1 LEKEKAILTGN
12 EAIARGAYEAGV
24 KVAAAYP
31 GTPSTEILENISKYK
46 DIYSQWSVN
55 EKVAMEVASGASI
68 AGARSLVAMKHVGLN
83 VAADPFMTLAYTGV
97 NAGLVV
103 ITADDPGMH
112 SSQNEQDNRY
122 YSMMAKIPMFEP
134 ADSQECKDF
143 MKEAYKISEQF
154 DIPVMLRT
162 TTRISHSRSVVDLDN
177 EPEIIKNQHYIKD
190 PKKYVMIPAY
200 AQVRHID
207 LLERWQK
214 LKDYSN
220 KTPLNFII
228 NPECYS
234 DETVE
239 EEKNYNSIGIIA
251 SGTCFQFAREAFPNV
266 PILKLGMPSPL
277 PEAIIKDFLN
287 NKDIAV
293 IIEELSPFIQ
303 DQVSSLNPGI
313 EIIGK
318 EFFPENGEFNTG
330 IVEDLY
336 KKFENLNYFKKGYEK
351 IMKESNT
358 DRISSLIGKYVPKTF
373 LENINAVNNIEEIK
387 NIISSIP
394 PRPPV
399 LCAGCS
405 HRAVFNI
412 LKKLKLTVMGDIG
425 CYTLAVLPPLNSIDT
440 TLCMGAGIGQALGA
454 QKADTG
460 LTGKIVS
467 VIGDST
473 FFHSGITSLIDNVF
487 NKGTGLVL
495 ILDNRI
501 TAMTG
506 HQTNPGIGKTL
517 MDDETTAIMPE
528 NIASAIGIKNI
539 RVINPYD
546 TKKLEKAIKEELA
559 RNELSVI
566 VCRQDCVLLNKNK
579 KTASYLIDQETCKKC
594 GLCIKFGCPAIEF
607 KAEKYS
613 INKAMCNSCGVCS
626 GICPSKS
633 IKLEKNG

>member
-1 LEKEKAILTGN
+1 MAEEKTILTGN

-31 GTPSTEILENISKYK
+31 GTPSTEILENIAKYK
-46 DIYSQWSVN
+46 SIYSQWSVN
-55 EKVAMEVASGASI
+55 EKVAMEVASGASMTGVR
-68 AGARSLVAMKHVGLN
+68 ALVAMKHVGLN

-97 NAGLVV
+97 NAGIVV
-103 ITADDPGMH
+103 VTADDPGMH

-122 YSMMAKIPMFEP
+122 YSMMAKIPMLEP
-134 ADSQECKDF
+134 SDSQECKDF
-143 MKEAYKISEQF
+143 LKEAFKISEQF
-154 DIPVMLRT
+154 DIPVLLRT
-162 TTRISHSRSVVDLDN
+162 TTRISHSGSVVDLDDDL
-177 EPEIIKNQHYIKD
+177 ETSEKKPYIKD

-200 AQVRHID
+200 AQIRHKN

-220 KTPLNFII
+220 KSSLNLISA
-228 NPECYS
+228 PEYCADAAAADVNY
-234 DETVE
+234 
-239 EEKNYNSIGIIA
+239 YNSIGIVT
-251 SGTCFQFAREAFPNV
+251 SGTCFQFAKESFPGV
-266 PILKLGMPSPL
+266 SILKLGIPNPL
-277 PEAIIKDFLN
+277 PEKLISDFL
-287 NKDIAV
+287 KDKDLAV

-303 DQVSSLNPGI
+303 EQVRSMNLGI

-318 EFFPENGEFNTG
+318 EFFPENGELNPVVIET
-330 IVEDLY
+330 LY
-336 KKFENLNYFKKGYEK
+336 RKFESLNYFKKGYEQILIETK
-351 IMKESNT
+351 NS
-358 DRISSLIGKYVPKTF
+358 RISPLIGKYEEKTF
-373 LENINAVNNIEEIK
+373 FDNISAGDNLEEIK
-387 NIISSIP
+387 KIISGIP

-425 CYTLAVLPPLNSIDT
+425 CYTLAALPPLNSVDT
-440 TLCMGAGIGQALGA
+440 TLCMGAGVSQALGA
-454 QKADTG
+454 EKADPAF
-460 LTGKIVS
+460 TGKLVS

-495 ILDNRI
+495 ILDNRV

-517 MDDETTAIMPE
+517 MGEETTAIMPE
-528 NIASAIGIKNI
+528 NIAAAVGVKNI

-566 VCRQDCVLLNKNK
+566 ICRQECVLINKSK
-579 KTASYLIDQETCKKC
+579 KTAGYFINQETCNKC
-594 GLCIKFGCPAIEF
+594 GLCIRFGCPAIEF
-607 KAEKYS
+607 KSEKYLIS
-613 INKAMCNSCGVCS
+613 KAMCNSCGVCS
-626 GICPSKS
+626 VICPSKS
-633 IKLEKNG
+633 IKPEEYE